1 MTIDTTIGASAAIAI
16 AGAFAS
22 YGAMR
27 QALSETRE
35 KVKELA
41 ERVKLL
47 EAERVLNEGRWAK
60 IETMMDSVKSTLSE
74 IKERIMKSE

>member
-1 MTIDTTIGASAAIAI
+1 MIIDTTIGVSAVIAVL
-16 AGAFAS
+16 GAVAS

-27 QALSETRE
+27 QALSEARE